1 MNQTRD
7 EGLVRNAF
15 SCRFSLDSD
24 QVVAAKS
31 NINSFILLEGIFP
44 SLREKLQ

>member
-1 MNQTRD
+1 VNQTSD
-7 EGLVRNAF
+7 QSLVWNPF